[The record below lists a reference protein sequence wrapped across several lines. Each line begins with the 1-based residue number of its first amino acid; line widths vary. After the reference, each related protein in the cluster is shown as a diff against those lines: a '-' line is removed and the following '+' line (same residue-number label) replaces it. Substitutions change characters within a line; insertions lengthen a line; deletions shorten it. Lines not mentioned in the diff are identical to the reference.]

1 MTTSSQEKRV
11 STGLLK
17 RFLQPRQSKA
27 AATVTVVGVMALM
40 AMQNMGTAAASTD
53 AARADHVEGC
63 LSGQACLWINA
74 PNDPDPIKAA
84 DRRAL
89 VITPGNDPDLDQET
103 PDGLGKVHGM
113 GAEFT
118 DNISVGWNNLPTEL
132 CLLDTEEYED
142 GEKFGTKAP
151 LRHTTRII
159 VVPPW
164 SDFSYLG
171 ESNDTADYYATGG
184 CPRHD
189 IVFRADTEAII
200 NAY

>member
-1 MTTSSQEKRV
+1 MSRRVGKYMDRLHIPSLRRGSRRSVVAAVASLMT
-11 STGLLK
+11 L
-17 RFLQPRQSKA
+17 
-27 AATVTVVGVMALM
+27 AATQTTA
-40 AMQNMGTAAASTD
+40 TAAAGTE
-53 AARADHVEGC
+53 ATRAEYLEGC

-74 PNDPDPIKAA
+74 SDDTSH

-89 VITPGNDPDLDQET
+89 VITPGTGPDLDQET

-132 CLLDTEEYED
+132 CLLDTEEYEG

-171 ESNDTADYYATGG
+171 ESNDTADYYTTGG

-189 IVFRADTEAII
+189 IVFRTDTEAIV